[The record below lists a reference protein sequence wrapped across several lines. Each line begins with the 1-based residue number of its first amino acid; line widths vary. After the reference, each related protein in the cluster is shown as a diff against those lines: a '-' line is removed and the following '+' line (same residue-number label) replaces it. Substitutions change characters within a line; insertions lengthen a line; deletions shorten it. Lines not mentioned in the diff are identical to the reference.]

1 MDIFY
6 INSKSVALNP
16 ELELIQLRGIAR
28 DHQPSSFLW
37 CDVTH
42 EEVALDPDAW
52 RDQIERITGVR
63 IYDLHL
69 KDVLNL
75 SHPSYF
81 ESTQDYELIVFQKL
95 AALPDSAL
103 AQVST
108 PAEDEQRKKIPPAL
122 QKLHTLPISFLLI
135 ENILVTV
142 RMNQSRTIE
151 QTRSKFIHYQHREES
166 QHASRLPS
174 SPIDL
179 MLRLLN
185 MMVDQYLDLRQP
197 LTHQLDRWQHALL
210 DPRRPFNNWV
220 ALLDSRIEIRK
231 LDHLCEDQYDA
242 LQELRDHLIDSYDAH
257 PHLDNT
263 SRSKDILLVRIN
275 DVMEHVNRV
284 LNHARRLEASIESS
298 VQIHFAAMAH
308 RTSAIMRT
316 LTIITAIFMPLT
328 LITGVFGMNF
338 AHMPLLNN
346 SQGFWIIMG
355 VMFVIV
361 LLLIILFQSQRYF
374 EGRERA
380 RHLH

>member
-1 MDIFY
+1 MDIFH
-6 INSKSVALNP
+6 INSKSVTLNP
-16 ELELIQLRGIAR
+16 VLELIQLRGIAK
-28 DHQPSSFLW
+28 DPQASSFLW

-52 RDQIERITGVR
+52 RDQIERMTGIRV
-63 IYDLHL
+63 YDLHL

-75 SHPSYF
+75 NHPSYF

-95 AALPDSAL
+95 ALAHEGESASIGPIANEDRQKKLPA
-103 AQVST
+103 
-108 PAEDEQRKKIPPAL
+108 AL

-135 ENILVTV
+135 ENMLITV
-142 RMNQSRTIE
+142 RKNQSRTIE
-151 QTRSKFIHYQHREES
+151 QTRNKLLSYQHREENF
-166 QHASRLPS
+166 HASRLPN

-185 MMVDQYLDLRQP
+185 LMVDQYLDLRQP
-197 LTHQLDRWQHALL
+197 LTQQLDRWQRALL

-242 LQELRDHLIDSYDAH
+242 LQELRDHLIDSFDANNE
-257 PHLDNT
+257 LENS
-263 SRSKDILLVRIN
+263 SRTNDILLVRIN

-308 RTSAIMRT
+308 RTSTIMRT

-328 LITGVFGMNF
+328 LLTGVFGMNF
-338 AHMPLLNN
+338 AHMPLLKNI
-346 SQGFWIIMG
+346 QGFWIIVG
-355 VMFVIV
+355 VMCVIV
-361 LLLIILFQSQRYF
+361 LILIIFFQSQRYF
-374 EGRERA
+374 EGRQRSP
-380 RHLH
+380 HSH